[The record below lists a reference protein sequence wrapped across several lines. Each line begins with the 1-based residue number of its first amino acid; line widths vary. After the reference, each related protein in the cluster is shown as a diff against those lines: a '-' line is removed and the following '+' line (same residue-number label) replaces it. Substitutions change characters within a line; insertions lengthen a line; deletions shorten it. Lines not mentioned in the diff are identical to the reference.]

1 MESILCIP
9 RIDVRTSSK
18 YILQSLCKLNWGKI
32 SILNE
37 IPLRNDPT
45 QKRILIK
52 VKWNPDTETTMKTK
66 LDKGDVINL
75 VHDINSP
82 WFWKI
87 MLSNNIRSS
96 SSSSSFPTS

>member
-9 RIDVRTSSK
+9 RIDVRTPNK
-18 YILQSLCKLNWGKI
+18 YIFQSLCKLNWGKI

-52 VKWNPDTETTMKTK
+52 VKWNSDTETTMKTK
-66 LDKGDVINL
+66 LDNGDIIKL

-87 MLSNNIRSS
+87 MLSNNHKCL
-96 SSSSSFPTS
+96 